1 MEQVLT
7 VPFPYLVL
15 DRRVA
20 TCPDIEQIT
29 LIFSVHIRIVVL
41 VVSRVTTKQVM
52 ADKGNNP
59 QLENQASFIS
69 IIMEYPVILENSNIP
84 SIKNKRNRAIEEI
97 QNRIDNELGLHLDSS
112 QILKKL
118 NNMKRRVKS
127 KADTNKTGNMK
138 VILKPWEEDLL
149 NFIEGDTEN
158 PAIVRLKGAVTAVTE
173 ETQNENSVSFDSS
186 VDSTNFETS
195 SDKTIENRPGETL
208 NNKKLKLIE
217 TEETKDLTLPELRL
231 VLLKQL
237 EYFKKAEKLVDIQ
250 LKREESKEIDQPQSK
265 APSEQNGISTEE
277 LQTMIGTSYS
287 TTYCDGLE
295 QCVQPDIQ
303 HGHKQRLGPTVL
315 QQGLWPCCIRTH
327 CLHKTLEQLSQTL
340 ALRL

>member
-20 TCPDIEQIT
+20 TCPGIEQIT

-41 VVSRVTTKQVM
+41 VVLRVTTKQVM
-52 ADKGNNP
+52 ACDKGNNP

-69 IIMEYPVILENSNIP
+69 IIKEYPVILEKSNIP

-112 QILKKL
+112 QIWKKF

-138 VILKPWEEDLL
+138 VILKPWEEELL
-149 NFIEGDTEN
+149 NFIEGDTDN
-158 PAIVRLKGAVTAVTE
+158 PAIVRLKGAVTAGTE

-195 SDKTIENRPGETL
+195 LDKTTENRQGKTL
-208 NNKKLKLIE
+208 NN
-217 TEETKDLTLPELRL
+217 
-231 VLLKQL
+231 V
-237 EYFKKAEKLVDIQ
+237 
-250 LKREESKEIDQPQSK
+250 
-265 APSEQNGISTEE
+265 
-277 LQTMIGTSYS
+277 M
-287 TTYCDGLE
+287 
-295 QCVQPDIQ
+295 
-303 HGHKQRLGPTVL
+303 
-315 QQGLWPCCIRTH
+315 
-327 CLHKTLEQLSQTL
+327 
-340 ALRL
+340 